1 MSYQN
6 GNSGFGHTVP
16 ALFVITSDMRIFEKS
31 GERNQGWVDGGL
43 FAMALVYALHAL
55 GLGACMLNW
64 SQDHDQDDALRAAFE
79 IPDDLLVA
87 QSPRRPV
94 GDVFLPLTPKG

>member
-1 MSYQN
+1 LSYQN

-43 FAMALVYALHAL
+43 FAMALV
-55 GLGACMLNW
+55 
-64 SQDHDQDDALRAAFE
+64 
-79 IPDDLLVA
+79 
-87 QSPRRPV
+87 
-94 GDVFLPLTPKG
+94 